1 MDLRARPLVQL
12 EGVGSPHVSEAGVK
26 EVCHRLDDAGYRDTA
41 ELIRDRPPAGALLT
55 RQQMVDL
62 HDVLAAWIREA
73 DVEGLGDVVKL
84 REALE
89 NELEAGD
96 KDG

>member
-1 MDLRARPLVQL
+1 L
-12 EGVGSPHVSEAGVK
+12 SEAGVK

-55 RQQMVDL
+55 REQIVDL

-73 DVEGLGDVVKL
+73 DEEGLGDVVKL

-89 NELEAGD
+89 TELEAGD